1 MSSEVPKQPV
11 SDDTKVQSAPP
22 LVTKTE
28 VPLTDTL
35 YNLAYNSLV
44 GGPMHGL

>member
-1 MSSEVPKQPV
+1 MSDKPVSQPSSESESVK
-11 SDDTKVQSAPP
+11 SAPP
-22 LVTKTE
+22 LVTRTE